1 MNNTMTRRIFRSTL
15 LVGVVVLLAALTLLA
30 AAVVPAYAVDSSKS
44 YLFELSIDGGDTKH
58 AAAGDIVTVLL
69 TLKRTDKDEGYTM
82 YAMQDEICYDPA
94 FFELVQGSAMSAAA
108 IETTDISLRGG
119 LRAFYMNFVSFGGGE
134 DWNASTMIGTF
145 QLKVIGTSGSSVIR
159 NTENLVSTADGMDS
173 YAAEARDV
181 TVVVTDDCT
190 VKFESNGGSFVPEQV
205 VKRGQYVTRPED
217 PTREGFVLEG
227 WYTDFDMTR
236 PWDFD
241 RDTVTASMT
250 LYARWTDGTAIAPV
264 DENGGG
270 QVPVWVWIALGALL
284 LLLAL
289 MSWLQPWGY
298 NRALTMFSGIQ
309 WGMIGA
315 VPLLLLYNGE
325 RGAGMKWFFYIYYPV
340 HTWLLALINRIYA

>member
-1 MNNTMTRRIFRSTL
+1 MKKVFCA
-15 LVGVVVLLAALTLLA
+15 LLAALTLLA
-30 AAVVPAYAVDSSKS
+30 AVVVPAYAVDSSKS

-94 FFELVQGSAMSAAA
+94 FFELVPNSAMSAAA

-134 DWNASTMIGTF
+134 DWDADTMIGTF
-145 QLKVIGTSGSSVIR
+145 QLRVIGTSGSSVIR

-205 VKRGQYVTRPED
+205 VKRGQYVTRP
-217 PTREGFVLEG
+217 
-227 WYTDFDMTR
+227 
-236 PWDFD
+236 WDFD

-284 LLLAL
+284 LLLVL
-289 MSWLQPWGY
+289 
-298 NRALTMFSGIQ
+298 F
-309 WGMIGA
+309 
-315 VPLLLLYNGE
+315 LLLRRRTVRFETFGGTAIDSRKVRRGEKLTPPMLPVKEGAAFGGWFADQACTKLWSFDSDTVEKSMTLY
-325 RGAGMKWFFYIYYPV
+325 AKWQ
-340 HTWLLALINRIYA
+340 